1 MVLSLLSLSAE
12 AGAGAAAAEAD
23 NEEGDSDM
31 LDSSA
36 EDDRDVCTEFESFRT
51 TGDGL

>member
-1 MVLSLLSLSAE
+1 MLVSLLSLSAE

-23 NEEGDSDM
+23 EEGDSDM

-36 EDDRDVCTEFESFRT
+36 DDDRGVCIEFESFRT